1 MPRIIYRHQPATRF
15 IVSAIGDPGERQ
27 FFIQVKSADGINSV
41 TLEKSQVIALTQRF
55 EDLIRELRRGKLVP
69 PADLSA
75 VADVDDLPMEL
86 PIDED
91 FQVGIISI
99 TWENDLVVVNIQ
111 AISQDDDLIL
121 DDLDYN
127 EYIHNY
133 VYDFINKTID
143 EYAVGTFGNIEKN
156 NDIYIFTF
164 HTIYSFIESKGPTK
178 QPMGS
183 LDAVVFGFPS
193 ITSSKTSAK

>member
-41 TLEKSQVIALTQRF
+41 TLEK
-55 EDLIRELRRGKLVP
+55 LIRELRRGKLVP

-121 DDLDYN
+121 DDLDSGPDLL
-127 EYIHNY
+127 IATLK
-133 VYDFINKTID
+133 INQVKGFCERAKTI
-143 EYAVGTFGNIEKN
+143 V
-156 NDIYIFTF
+156 
-164 HTIYSFIESKGPTK
+164 
-178 QPMGS
+178 
-183 LDAVVFGFPS
+183 
-193 ITSSKTSAK
+193 SAGRPACPFCGLPIDPLGHLCPRANGYRR